1 MSTQHDEPPLLPLVG
16 LDAQPDDEQD
26 TAGRVRE
33 LLRTTAPGANVATIL
48 ELDAD
53 SSRLEQTRRVIV
65 NGVEELTGLRLGE
78 LQTLTAVSEGADH
91 HRTIARLTGQTDAAA
106 AATVE
111 GLVRKGLLA
120 QHHHPAESRPD
131 AEPTLVHLTPQG
143 EAVLGQSE
151 AIRIRLLDAMTQS
164 LDEAELEQVRA
175 AADALRLGGRD
186 DGRRQIGGSPAAS

>member
-1 MSTQHDEPPLLPLVG
+1 VSTKHEEPPPLPLVG
-16 LDAQPDDEQD
+16 LDDRLDEELD
-26 TAGRVRE
+26 TASQVRQA
-33 LLRTTAPGANVATIL
+33 LRTTAPGENVTTIL

-53 SSRLEQTRRVIV
+53 SSRLEQTRRIIV

-120 QHHHPAESRPD
+120 RHHHPAEQRAD
-131 AEPTLVHLTPQG
+131 AEPTLVHLTPKG

-151 AIRIRLLDAMTQS
+151 AIRIRLLDAMARS
-164 LDEAELEQVRA
+164 LSESELEQVRA

-186 DGRRQIGGSPAAS
+186 DGRQQIGGSPAAS